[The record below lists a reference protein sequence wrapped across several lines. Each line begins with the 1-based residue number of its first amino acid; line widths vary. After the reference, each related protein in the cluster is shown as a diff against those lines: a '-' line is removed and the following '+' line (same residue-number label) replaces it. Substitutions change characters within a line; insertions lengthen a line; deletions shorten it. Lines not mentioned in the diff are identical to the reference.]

1 MVVSLSNKILFWL
14 LAFSVMYRSGCSN
27 KKRLCL
33 ACFPFNFWIGL
44 EYRRVLWLV
53 NAVFL
58 FGNRSIRISQSSN
71 MSSHILGLLP
81 NNMFIVSLIIIFM
94 SCAIVIH
101 FCRSIFMTL
110 TAMTSLTEVAMVT
123 FEK

>member
-1 MVVSLSNKILFWL
+1 MIVLPGNKILFWL
-14 LAFSVMYRSGCSN
+14 SVFSVMYRSGCLD

-33 ACFPFNFWIGL
+33 ACLPFNIWIGL
-44 EYRRVLWLV
+44 ECRRVLWLI

-58 FGNRSIRISQSSN
+58 LGSRGVRISQSSN
-71 MSSHILGLLP
+71 MSSHMLGLFSD
-81 NNMFIVSLIIIFM
+81 NKFIVSLTIR
-94 SCAIVIH
+94 AIVIH

-110 TAMTSLTEVAMVT
+110 TAMMSLTEVAAAT